1 MTSPFLHD
9 AAMFTLSG
17 THDTEAPI
25 EWLEYFET
33 AGVFGEGEGKG
44 ECLTSSRHLDHAE
57 EVALTMV
64 EICSYC
70 NCHYVIV

>member
-17 THDTEAPI
+17 IHDTEAPI
-25 EWLEYFET
+25 ELLEYFET

-44 ECLTSSRHLDHAE
+44 ESVSQVVDIW
-57 EVALTMV
+57 TMQRRLHSQWSKSV
-64 EICSYC
+64 TTAT
-70 NCHYVIV
+70 VIM